1 MLGWRRLLPLTHAD
15 NATTN
20 RKRERMRR
28 DLKERKN
35 MSYNCAFSLDKLNE
49 VEAPNKE
56 EEIRRVRTLRV

>member
-20 RKRERMRR
+20 RKSERMRR
-28 DLKERKN
+28 GLKRKN
-35 MSYNCAFSLDKLNE
+35 MSYNCEFSLDKLNE

-56 EEIRRVRTLRV
+56 EETKRVRTVRV